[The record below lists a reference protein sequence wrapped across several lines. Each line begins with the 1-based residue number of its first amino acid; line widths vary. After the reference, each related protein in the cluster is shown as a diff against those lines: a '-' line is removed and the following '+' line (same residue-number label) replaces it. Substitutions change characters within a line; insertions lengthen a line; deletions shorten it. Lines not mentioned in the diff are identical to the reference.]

1 MLRLMFVYLSGSEKG
16 KTRIFAQNPVS
27 IGASDKCDLKLVP
40 EEGGSLPEEPLAQ
53 VYDDEGIFHLVPNL
67 DHEELEIRVNGEEV
81 NGNAQAA
88 GFELHDGDTIHFG
101 QGLSSA
107 KVLFQVMPENFSTAP
122 LAPRT
127 NKAIEQQ
134 PAGQPVHPLTATLF
148 VKELTASLWA
158 EIPRRAKLLSL
169 IGAGLIGVFLLGF
182 AYILGVT
189 LYRNTAEMEAIREQL
204 EEEQKQRREDQK
216 GLEEQRRMLEQ
227 FRSLEEQNRLFAQKI
242 SERYSPGVC
251 LIAGSYIFVESGT
264 GRVLRYETSDDA
276 NEPPVD
282 QSGNLLASINGA
294 GPPVSIDYTGTGFLV
309 GEGLILT
316 NKHVV
321 RPWVTDQVAQ
331 IVTQQGNNLKPRLES
346 LKAFF
351 PSIQTP
357 FVLKE
362 AGISQRYDVALCSF
376 NQEEIALPV
385 LPLDRDDPQSL
396 IGQPIVLLGYPTG
409 VDGLLQRIEESE
421 RNEILKGGSDS
432 TEEVAEALAHRGLI
446 RPLTSTGNVG
456 DALPGRIVH
465 TAQTTEGG
473 SGSPMFDRDGK
484 VIGINSAIL
493 TTVDGNQTFSGS
505 NFGVTIKVAI
515 ELIESYKGEE
525 QKKTD

>member
-1 MLRLMFVYLSGSEKG
+1 MSRLMFVYLSGSEKG

-27 IGASDKCDLKLVP
+27 IGASDGCDLKLVP
-40 EEGGSLPEEPLAQ
+40 EEGGSLPENALAQ
-53 VYDDEGIFHLVPNL
+53 IYDDEGVFHLVPNQ
-67 DHEELEIRVNGEEV
+67 DQDEIEIRVNGEEV
-81 NGNAQAA
+81 NGHHEAA

-107 KVLFQVMPENFSTAP
+107 KVLFQIMPENFSTAQ
-122 LAPRT
+122 LAPR
-127 NKAIEQQ
+127 NNRAVEQST
-134 PAGQPVHPLTATLF
+134 GQPVHPLTATLF
-148 VKELTASLWA
+148 VKELAASLWA
-158 EIPRRAKLLSL
+158 EIPRRAKMTGFIATGILGLVLLIFTYL
-169 IGAGLIGVFLLGF
+169 F
-182 AYILGVT
+182 GVT
-189 LYRNTAEMEAIREQL
+189 LYRNTSEMESLRQQL
-204 EEEQKQRREDQK
+204 EKEQEERRKEQERARKQ
-216 GLEEQRRMLEQ
+216 EELFNQ
-227 FRSLEEQNRLFAQKI
+227 FKQFEEQNRQYARNI

-264 GRVLRYETSDDA
+264 GRILRYETTDDA

-282 QSGNLLASINGA
+282 QSGNLLASVNGA

-309 GEGLILT
+309 EQGLILT

-331 IVTQQGNNLKPRLES
+331 IVMQQGNNLRPRLES

-351 PSIQTP
+351 PSLQSAFT
-357 FVLKE
+357 LKE
-362 AGISQRYDVALCSF
+362 ASVSQRYDVALCRF
-376 NQEEIALPV
+376 EQEDTAIPV

-409 VDGLLQRIEESE
+409 VDGLLQRIEENE
-421 RNEILKGGSDS
+421 RSEILKGGVD
-432 TEEVAEALAHRGLI
+432 TTDEVAEALAQRGRI

-493 TTVDGNQTFSGS
+493 TRMDGSEPFGGS
-505 NFGVTIKVAI
+505 NFGVPIKVAI
-515 ELIESYKGEE
+515 ELIESLKSG
-525 QKKTD
+525 QPKKSD